1 MQHKRKKFIFVFALS
16 PLKLSRGFHDWSY
29 LFFREYNANISQDNS
44 KAFSK
49 RVFQL
54 ISNSIAR
61 VTINSFSGTIVNGVG
76 LVIGEILGIGRDI
89 VLSAST

>member
-1 MQHKRKKFIFVFALS
+1 MIGVTSFS
-16 PLKLSRGFHDWSY
+16 
-29 LFFREYNANISQDNS
+29 ENTTNISQDNS

-76 LVIGEILGIGRDI
+76 LVIGEILEADRDSE
-89 VLSAST
+89 L

>member
-1 MQHKRKKFIFVFALS
+1 MIGVTSFS
-16 PLKLSRGFHDWSY
+16 
-29 LFFREYNANISQDNS
+29 ENTTNISQDNS

-76 LVIGEILGIGRDI
+76 LVIGEILEADRDSK
-89 VLSAST
+89 LQASIKKFQSNAKAKRQNHY